1 MKIHLN
7 NMLFYGF
14 HGVFPEERKLGQRF
28 NVSMTIY
35 TDDTIDTQI
44 TELKDTV
51 DYTMIYSVV
60 KNIMEHQQFHLLEDC
75 ANSIITSILNDFSL
89 VTGVKVLI
97 EKPGVPMKA
106 TLSSVAVEMKRTRAV
121 ES

>member
-28 NVSMTIY
+28 NVSMIIY
-35 TDDTIDTQI
+35 TDETLDPHIK
-44 TELKDTV
+44 ELSDTV
-51 DYTMIYSVV
+51 DYTQIYNVV

-75 ANSIITSILNDFSL
+75 ANSIITCILNDFEL
-89 VTGVKVLI
+89 VTGVKVII

-106 TLSSVAVEMKRTRAV
+106 TLSSVAVEMERIKN
-121 ES
+121 